1 MVRWGGVGDGATR
14 HGHRTWAP
22 GGNPGD
28 VRRAYRSLLPRQLPT
43 RHTGPKGLSLNN
55 YCAGG
60 RAKTEQDGGGE
71 RRGYWW

>member
-1 MVRWGGVGDGATR
+1 MDSEKYGARGRNGERWAIGGVTTKPLPGSHAMNVDR
-14 HGHRTWAP
+14 HRIW
-22 GGNPGD
+22 
-28 VRRAYRSLLPRQLPT
+28 RA
-43 RHTGPKGLSLNN
+43 KGLSLNN